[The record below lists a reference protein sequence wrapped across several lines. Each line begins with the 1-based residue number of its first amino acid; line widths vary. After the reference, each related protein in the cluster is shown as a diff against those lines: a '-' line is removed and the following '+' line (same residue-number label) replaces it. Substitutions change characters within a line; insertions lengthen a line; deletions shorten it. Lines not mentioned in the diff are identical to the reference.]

1 MPIKAGLIK
10 APSGPVLTC
19 KGRTLVLGTPI
30 VFLAPS
36 RQRHRGPLLPLAAP
50 ICEPA
55 DRRHHL
61 VVFPRQRLKG
71 RPCSTGSVYSEF
83 MANLTL
89 AIDDALLQRARE
101 AALRQH
107 TTVNALVRDF
117 LGRFVE
123 ARSRRL
129 EALEQFEAVAA
140 AS

>member
-1 MPIKAGLIK
+1 M
-10 APSGPVLTC
+10 
-19 KGRTLVLGTPI
+19 PI

-36 RQRHRGPLLPLAAP
+36 RQRHRGPLPPLAAP
-50 ICEPA
+50 IGELA
-55 DRRHHL
+55 ERRHHPAA
-61 VVFPRQRLKG
+61 FPRQCLKG

-89 AIDDALLQRARE
+89 AIDDDLLQRARE

-117 LGRFVE
+117 LGRYVE

-140 AS
+140 VSDSASRESWGRESLHDRS